1 MLLTVEELVKLLRSS
16 VNVQS
21 ADSEFIDTAYL
32 QMTDDDIELF
42 IKLGVSRAY
51 PNVTDLSELPSGSE
65 YPIILLSKIELYL
78 KLAVL
83 KADKVDMGA
92 DNNNYLKQSQRFAH
106 YMKLVEETRA
116 EYESWLENEGQGE
129 VSSYDVLL
137 STRHYT
143 QRNFEKQVTPKV
155 SLKID
160 QVTNED
166 VSFHWKVSNTS
177 HFGRFKVYISTSP
190 IVDMYREGVTYDKKI
205 SEGAKLVLSTL
216 NIRNTYHKV
225 SKLES
230 DTTYYVAVLSIERN
244 QVFGYSE
251 VSFTTLPILEEEDEV
266 VEDTL

>member
-1 MLLTVEELVKLLRSS
+1 M
-16 VNVQS
+16 
-21 ADSEFIDTAYL
+21 
-32 QMTDDDIELF
+32 
-42 IKLGVSRAY
+42 
-51 PNVTDLSELPSGSE
+51 
-65 YPIILLSKIELYL
+65 
-78 KLAVL
+78 
-83 KADKVDMGA
+83 
-92 DNNNYLKQSQRFAH
+92 
-106 YMKLVEETRA
+106 
-116 EYESWLENEGQGE
+116 
-129 VSSYDVLL
+129 
-137 STRHYT
+137 
-143 QRNFEKQVTPKV
+143 
-155 SLKID
+155 
-160 QVTNED
+160 TNED

-190 IVDMYREGVTYDKKI
+190 IIDMYREGVTYDKKI